1 MKRTNDPSSQAMN
14 FVDGKGRACVD
25 LVAGLASSLG
35 HRHPDVCAA
44 IRATCDLHL
53 GSPLDFLPEDWHLG
67 LGLPLADFDRCY
79 LAPSASDANEM
90 AILAARAVFKAEKYR
105 VITLLGSD
113 HGQTYAMRSASGR
126 SECQGFDGPVAPG
139 FRHVMPGEIAAMKKA
154 IDPMTA
160 AVCISPIN
168 GSRGGEPFDT
178 EYLVAVESLCR
189 EHKLLLILDETQLP
203 PGIGGSWFFYQRAG
217 ITPDIVTVS
226 SGWMGGLPGGMTLFN
241 NANFSDSD
249 YIEALGSPRD
259 FPLLR
264 SIVGATSQAINTEH
278 CLQKIDET
286 ADAWAAIVDE
296 LVSGFDFIR
305 GCVHA
310 GLWTTID
317 FDLPAIDVARVA
329 LAQGLRLKVTGES
342 TLLICPPINITGDT
356 LLKSI
361 EPLRSALESIE
372 QQTASS

>member
-1 MKRTNDPSSQAMN
+1 MKLTNDPSSQAMN
-14 FVDGKGRACVD
+14 FVDGTGRACVD

-44 IRATCDLHL
+44 IRAACDLHL
-53 GSPLDFLPEDWHLG
+53 GSPLDFLPEDWHVG

-90 AILAARAVFKAEKYR
+90 AILAARAVFKAEKCR

-126 SECQGFDGPVAPG
+126 SEYQGFDGPVAPG

-178 EYLVAVESLCR
+178 EYLNAVESLCR
-189 EHKLLLILDETQLP
+189 EHQLLLIMDETQLP
-203 PGIGGSWFFYQRAG
+203 PGIGGSWFLYKRAG

-226 SGWMGGLPGGMTLFN
+226 SGWMGGLPGAMTLFN
-241 NANFSDSD
+241 NANFRVSD
-249 YIEALGSPRD
+249 YVEALGSPRD

-264 SIVGATSQAINTEH
+264 SIIGATSQAINAEH

-305 GCVHA
+305 GSSHT

-342 TLLICPPINITGDT
+342 TLLICPPINVTGDT
-356 LLKSI
+356 LLESI
-361 EPLRSALESIE
+361 EPLRRALESIE